1 LPATADP
8 ALSAATTMAATMI
21 NPDFT
26 FDSPLATASQR
37 FGTLSVTPSW
47 QSGCQGTGRRHWL
60 QISGVRWPE
69 LWREFLACQE
79 NIFER
84 VPISLI
90 ELWKSSRMS
99 TV

>member
-1 LPATADP
+1 
-8 ALSAATTMAATMI
+8 MI

-26 FDSPLATASQR
+26 FDSPLAAALRR

-47 QSGCQGTGRRHWL
+47 QTWHQGTDRRRWL

-69 LWREFLACQE
+69 LWRQILACQE